1 MATRTS
7 THNKEWRRERW
18 GEVVHRMGNRVKWLH
33 LGEPQE
39 PLLSEVEYLSLS
51 PRQSIAITKY
61 ADGIVTLDTFLLHAA
76 ATQRLASGGVVTLL
90 GSSHPTCV
98 SYAAFRNLYFK
109 QYDCQP
115 CGRPYSPFDLAV
127 LPDGSRVLWPNGKA
141 KKWECEHVACMDL
154 IGVDAVVD
162 AIQTAILQ
170 RRRTTD

>member
-1 MATRTS
+1 
-7 THNKEWRRERW
+7 
-18 GEVVHRMGNRVKWLH
+18 MGNRVKWLH